1 MIRIAL
7 VTNNPSYEAMVRNRL
22 NLNGVDKDMLLEKV
36 QPEVLAGNE
45 FPDYDVYIIRY
56 DDGFTDLSARINKLQ
71 FVTKNKY
78 GKRSAVIV
86 VADNTAPPPPVI
98 ATFNANWIPL
108 VRTVDLSRELL
119 GAVPLLRMY
128 EPQSKLPQKFYDEQ
142 TVLAK
147 QYRVA
152 DRLDLLSKVCWFVII
167 LGGLRLILLL

>member
-7 VTNNPSYEAMVRNRL
+7 VTNNPSYEAMVRNKL
-22 NLNGVDKDMLLEKV
+22 DLTGIDKDFLLEKV
-36 QPEVLAGNE
+36 QPEILAGND

-56 DDGFTDLSARINKLQ
+56 YDGFIDLGARISKLQ

-78 GKRSAVIV
+78 GKRAAVIV
-86 VADNTAPPPPVI
+86 VADNSAPPPQLI
-98 ATFNANWIPL
+98 AMFNTNWVPI

-128 EPQSKLPQKFYDEQ
+128 EPQGKLPQKFYDEQ

-147 QYRVA
+147 QYKAA
-152 DRLDLLSKVCWFVII
+152 DRLDLLSKVCWFII
-167 LGGLRLILLL
+167 IIGGIRLIFLL